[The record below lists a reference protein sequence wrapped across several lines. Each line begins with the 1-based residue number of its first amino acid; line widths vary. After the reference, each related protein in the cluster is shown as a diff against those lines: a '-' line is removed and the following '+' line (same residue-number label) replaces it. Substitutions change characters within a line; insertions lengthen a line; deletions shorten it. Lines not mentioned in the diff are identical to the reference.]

1 MQALPR
7 VHRRNCIPDGRRL
20 STGFIESMI
29 CGGRSRPGQLRTK
42 TTSISFA
49 VAQRSRMVS
58 DPVLPQ
64 RMPTSHPP
72 WSTTAEGRN
81 RREKAL
87 VRGLQVSLRDRE
99 WQSATRFAEQLKAL
113 GKPEYGE
120 WVREEGATGRGSA
133 IVPGGLGALVF
144 IARAKKPESGSDPL
158 VAYARSIAAYAN
170 EAKEVFQPF
179 QESIRDHFARIASLS
194 AMGTRQGD
202 NVVLH
207 LSTADKK
214 ARQSSQKALELL
226 GWKMKS
232 SNAGVKLEPAEKG
245 AAAGRHETASALAFD
260 ELAMQEALQAGKS
273 FDIEI
278 PYESVPA
285 FPDERTWRD
294 AFARTEQGAGGLAEL
309 LVRDPRIARL
319 YIALNT
325 MGHDTAAVLI
335 SEIGLKSLAER
346 YSGMLEQFS
355 SALALSSGAVAVPGG
370 VKAES
375 LWTKLTGVSPR
386 EPGPFFRS
394 LLDKDHGRLLGFYSI
409 LSQLDTAHQTFYT
422 RSPSR
427 TARFYELFQAEPE
440 SAAVEKTSRDRPFLE
455 FLRDVPVTD
464 DGSVDFPG
472 SPEVW
477 MVVNGTSRNSGKTAR
492 MIRKLKKTAAPDVED
507 DILIRLAKTRY
518 KVEGLHHSELD
529 NFLAVVRIDSHR
541 AEPLDEASAILLAQR
556 YHEYRAYYPYFSV
569 LTGLGEKEF
578 SAFFT
583 LGERMNALDDRSLQ
597 YATGEVQSILS
608 LLSLA
613 VQSGAVPQE
622 RATALFLQTCEG
634 FGKAV
639 DSDSGRSTAA
649 LTIIR
654 TLAGSERVTDTDDA
668 VRTML

>member
-1 MQALPR
+1 M
-7 VHRRNCIPDGRRL
+7 
-20 STGFIESMI
+20 
-29 CGGRSRPGQLRTK
+29 
-42 TTSISFA
+42 
-49 VAQRSRMVS
+49 
-58 DPVLPQ
+58 
-64 RMPTSHPP
+64 
-72 WSTTAEGRN
+72 
-81 RREKAL
+81 
-87 VRGLQVSLRDRE
+87 RGLQVSLRDRE
-99 WQSATRFAEQLKAL
+99 WQAATRFAEQLKAL
-113 GKPEYGE
+113 GKPEYSE

-144 IARAKKPESGSDPL
+144 IARAKKPENGFGSSRSH
-158 VAYARSIAAYAN
+158 ARSIAAYAN

-285 FPDERTWRD
+285 FPDERTCAMPLPEPSKAPEVWLSCSS
-294 AFARTEQGAGGLAEL
+294 AIPGSPGLDCPQ
-309 LVRDPRIARL
+309 RHGP
-319 YIALNT
+319 
-325 MGHDTAAVLI
+325 DTAAVLI

-422 RSPSR
+422 RSPSQR
-427 TARFYELFQAEPE
+427 RVSTNC
-440 SAAVEKTSRDRPFLE
+440 SRRNRNRQPSRRP
-455 FLRDVPVTD
+455 
-464 DGSVDFPG
+464 
-472 SPEVW
+472 
-477 MVVNGTSRNSGKTAR
+477 
-492 MIRKLKKTAAPDVED
+492 
-507 DILIRLAKTRY
+507 
-518 KVEGLHHSELD
+518 
-529 NFLAVVRIDSHR
+529 
-541 AEPLDEASAILLAQR
+541 
-556 YHEYRAYYPYFSV
+556 
-569 LTGLGEKEF
+569 
-578 SAFFT
+578 
-583 LGERMNALDDRSLQ
+583 
-597 YATGEVQSILS
+597 
-608 LLSLA
+608 
-613 VQSGAVPQE
+613 
-622 RATALFLQTCEG
+622 RATVPSSSSSAM
-634 FGKAV
+634 
-639 DSDSGRSTAA
+639 SR
-649 LTIIR
+649 
-654 TLAGSERVTDTDDA
+654 
-668 VRTML
+668 